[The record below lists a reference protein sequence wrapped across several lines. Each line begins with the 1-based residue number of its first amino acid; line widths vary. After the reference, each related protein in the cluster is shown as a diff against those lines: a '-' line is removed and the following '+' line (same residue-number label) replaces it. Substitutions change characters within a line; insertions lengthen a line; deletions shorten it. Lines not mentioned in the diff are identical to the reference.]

1 MIAIYIENGGFG
13 AQYAVPIGG
22 LIMEKYLKGKIA
34 PRKKAIEERMLNSNL
49 IIPETPKK
57 EQHLKTAEE
66 SKTKKI
72 NLGIMNRQSELL
84 KNIDWLSIF
93 LYTLLVFMGW
103 LNIYA
108 AVYDES
114 HSNILDIDLKY
125 GKQLLWI
132 GAAFVLGIFILLT
145 DSKFFTAFSFVIYG
159 LTVGLL
165 AAVLVFGVESH
176 GARSWFEIGGI
187 RIQPAE
193 FGKFATCLAIANVMS
208 RHGFKIMRFSS
219 LALIGLLL
227 AIPAGLIVL
236 QNDTGSALVYSS
248 FILVMYREGLHGSL
262 LLLCF
267 IAIAIFIFTLIYPPI
282 VVLSLIIAGTLI
294 AFLYY
299 RQNKQEFYRIIIF
312 LVSCFLFLL
321 FLQWLFEFNIG
332 NERLLLYAYL
342 STGLIGIY
350 FIYKR
355 KMKHILLVL
364 LASWV
369 CIGATVGVDY
379 AFEKLQPHQKDRI
392 NNLLGIETDL
402 TGAGYNVNQSK
413 IAIGSGGLLGK
424 GFLQG
429 TQTKFNFVP
438 EQSTDFIF
446 CTVGEEWGF
455 VGSAILIGLL
465 MAFILRIIYLAERQ
479 RSDFSRIYGYGVA
492 SILFFHVAINIGMT
506 IGMAPVIGIP
516 LPFFS
521 YGGSSLWAFTIL
533 IFIFLRLDANRLQVF
548 S

>member
-1 MIAIYIENGGFG
+1 
-13 AQYAVPIGG
+13 
-22 LIMEKYLKGKIA
+22 
-34 PRKKAIEERMLNSNL
+34 
-49 IIPETPKK
+49 
-57 EQHLKTAEE
+57 
-66 SKTKKI
+66 
-72 NLGIMNRQSELL
+72 MNRQSELL

-321 FLQWLFEFNIG
+321 FLKWLFEFNIG

-455 VGSAILIGLL
+455 VGSAILIVGRYNRRFGQIRLDGLL